1 VAATADL
8 RAAALRSERWRR
20 TLRRRITPWVA
31 ALATASATIGAV
43 TWAGS
48 VIPGASSAGRRGPT
62 AQTPAAAA
70 WLKSQ
75 SRVLQLQQRID
86 SDERQ
91 IAHLAG
97 SPLPALPAAPAVHA
111 TTGASGVA
119 VP

>member
-1 VAATADL
+1 MAATTDL

-20 TLRRRITPWVA
+20 APRRRITPW
-31 ALATASATIGAV
+31 
-43 TWAGS
+43 
-48 VIPGASSAGRRGPT
+48 
-62 AQTPAAAA
+62 AAAA
-70 WLKSQ
+70 ATGLATMGAISWAASSTPGANVTPHGASPQTAAQAAWLMTQ
-75 SRVLQLQQRID
+75 VQVQRLQERID

-97 SPLPALPAAPAVHA
+97 SPLPPLPAAPTVHA